1 MHRLNADPNEKN
13 KSYNKKQPG
22 AAIIAA
28 SVAALWIAF
37 ELILFFLSMP
47 MAPEQDFGS
56 LSNTEIGESYTVTR
70 EKLIKISDS
79 CGAINT
85 ISFDAVTAEGEMQA
99 EPVTVTVSGYDPA
112 VSRKITY
119 KTEKFAPGNSGKV
132 RAVIRLDVPAN
143 ASGITVTLSHA
154 GADYSVSDFRIN
166 SKADATFNFLRTAVV
181 LSVIALVYLSIRFNM
196 WSCFWS
202 GEKHGMAALGICLV
216 CLILALALASVLN
229 ASVKPISYPLE
240 YGVGSYNQYIQ
251 QFDALQKGQLHIN
264 YAPSKGLLE
273 LENPYDYGARE
284 GISYLWDRAFYDG
297 KYYSYFGMAP
307 IFTVYYP
314 CYLLTGSLPA
324 DDTVTTVFAVMT
336 AIFFSMAAVKWAATY
351 TKRVPLPLVAVGTV
365 AALISTQVFMIMRGY
380 SKVYYIAT
388 IAGMAFLSAFI
399 WLMLCGIS
407 GSVKLKRAEGEP
419 AAWFRPLVF
428 ALAGVAYGLCFLS
441 RFNIAL
447 TAAFVIL
454 PILWFKV
461 VRERKEDGS
470 CGFRPIGRMLV
481 ELACLALPVI
491 LAVGYQ
497 LYLNAARFDS
507 IFEFGTTY
515 QLTVSDVSKNKL
527 RLTDLPAAI
536 FHYFLQPVSL
546 SSDSG
551 MVSLFFASLG
561 NYGHYVYVDT
571 GMGLLSIPLT
581 WGLFG
586 AIGIFRGKRYRLDS
600 RLTVGA
606 LLCGLVAVALFDFC
620 LGGVIFRYTCD
631 LTLLAAFASMAILYA
646 VYEDVSEHC
655 TGSAAATLNIAAVLL
670 LAVSAVMSISLA
682 FSLNGNLTD
691 YSPEAYVLFKSFFR

>member
-1 MHRLNADPNEKN
+1 MHRLNADPTPKN
-13 KSYNKKQPG
+13 KSNNKKQPG

-56 LSNTEIGESYTVTR
+56 LSNTEIGESYTVTS
-70 EKLIKISDS
+70 EKTIKLSDD

-85 ISFDAVTAEGEMQA
+85 ISFDAVTAKGEVQV
-99 EPVTVTVSGYDPA
+99 EPLTVTVSGFDPA
-112 VSRKITY
+112 VSRRITY
-119 KTEKFAPGNSGKV
+119 KTEKFAPGNDGKI
-132 RAVIRLDVPAN
+132 RAVVRLDLPAS
-143 ASGITVTLSHA
+143 ATGVTVTLSHS
-154 GADYSVSDFRIN
+154 GADYNVSDFRIN
-166 SKADATFNFLRTAVV
+166 SKADASFNFLRTAII
-181 LSVIALVYLSIRFNM
+181 LAIIALVYLSIRFNM

-202 GEKHGMAALGICLV
+202 GEKHGMAALGICLS
-216 CLILALALASVLN
+216 CIILALALASVLN
-229 ASVKPISYPLE
+229 GAVNPIAYPLKN
-240 YGVGSYNQYIQ
+240 GVGGYNQYVQ
-251 QFDALQKGQLHIN
+251 QFDALQKGQLHID
-264 YAPSKGLLE
+264 YAPSKELLE
-273 LENPYDYGARE
+273 LENPYDYGARD
-284 GISYLWDRAFYDG
+284 GVSYLWDRAFYDG

-351 TKRVPLPLVAVGTV
+351 IKRVPLPLVAVGTV
-365 AALISTQVFMIMRGY
+365 AALISSQVFMIMRGY

-407 GSVKLKRAEGEP
+407 GSVKLKKAEGEP
-419 AAWFRPLVF
+419 AAWFRPLMF

-454 PILWFKV
+454 PILWFKI
-461 VRERKEDGS
+461 VRERRADGS
-470 CGFRPIGRMLV
+470 SGFRPTRKILI
-481 ELACLALPVI
+481 ELAFLALPVI
-491 LAVGYQ
+491 VAVGYQ
-497 LYLNAARFDS
+497 LYLNVARFDS

-546 SSDSG
+546 SSDPG

-571 GMGLLSIPLT
+571 GMGMLSIPLT

-586 AIGIFRGKRYRLDS
+586 AIGIFKNKRYGLDS
-600 RLTVGA
+600 KLTVSA
-606 LLCGLVAVALFDFC
+606 LLVGLVSVALFDFC

-631 LTLLAAFASMAILYA
+631 LTLLAAFASMAVLYA

-655 TGSAAATLNIAAVLL
+655 SGSAAATLNIAAVLL
-670 LAVSAVMSISLA
+670 FSVSAVMSVSLA

-691 YSPEAYVLFKSFFR
+691 YSPEAYILFRSIFR